1 MWGGGG
7 SDYARAEAMDWCEAN
22 GIDYVFGLAGSDV
35 LHAQIRAAADDLCVR
50 RAEAGDDKRRT
61 WTELRYA
68 AKSWAK
74 ERRII
79 ARLEASSRGFDA
91 RYVVTTLAH
100 APQPLYETVYCA
112 RGQAEN
118 LIKLH
123 KTQLASDRTSC
134 RSPRANQFRLIL
146 HTAAYWLLHP
156 LPVPFPPPSTS

>member
-22 GIDYVFGLAGSDV
+22 GIDYVFGLAGNDV

-91 RYVVTTLAH
+91 RYVVTTLPH
-100 APQPLYETVYCA
+100 PPPPLYDTAYC
-112 RGQAEN
+112 
-118 LIKLH
+118 
-123 KTQLASDRTSC
+123 
-134 RSPRANQFRLIL
+134 PRAQAQ
-146 HTAAYWLLHP
+146 TP
-156 LPVPFPPPSTS
+156 LQPPNTQ